1 MACAKLWGR
10 RVFEELKKVGL
21 WAWNSGNTRR
31 YGRWRRLEKM
41 VGKPRPWEG
50 LEFITK
56 AIEVLEM
63 DAQ

>member
-21 WAWNSGNTRR
+21 WAWNSGSIRR